1 MARGPLGGDMYRLL
15 LGAARHNEEEMEIPD
30 TCQTCLPLYVPFTV
44 DALLSFFEVVGDFFI
59 SWLFCRGI
67 LRRFFVGFCGHMSN
81 VSVLFF

>member
-30 TCQTCLPLYVPFTV
+30 TCQTCLHLYVPFTFI
-44 DALLSFFEVVGDFFI
+44 FFGVVGDFFI

-67 LRRFFVGFCGHMSN
+67 LRRFFVGFCGHVSN